1 MHRAYLLLTVL
12 LLGAALT
19 TMVPAPAQAQEQD
32 QYETDLVAKHR
43 LFYPTGAGFRAI
55 RRAPNGNYYILTAP
69 SAAVQIYSADGKHI
83 GQIPSESAASAKGAA
98 LLFGQSFDVDHDGRV
113 VVCDRAANA
122 VKIYSPSGSLATTIQ
137 VSAPESVAFLP
148 GGEISVA
155 TPDGNHLVTGYDLQ
169 GNVVREFGDPEQL
182 SDQAGLNRQA
192 NFGHLQADEAGNT
205 YFAFDYMPEPTVR
218 KFDHVGYLSLE
229 ISLMTLEFQPA
240 AQAARKALAR
250 SETGIPALHRIISAI
265 GVDPKTQD
273 VWVAIG
279 TLLMHFD
286 KDGQRLASFRTY
298 LPQGARVE
306 PSMILVEPD
315 RLVIGSDPQGI
326 YEFAKPGRLPQ

>member
-1 MHRAYLLLTVL
+1 
-12 LLGAALT
+12 
-19 TMVPAPAQAQEQD
+19 
-32 QYETDLVAKHR
+32 
-43 LFYPTGAGFRAI
+43 
-55 RRAPNGNYYILTAP
+55 
-69 SAAVQIYSADGKHI
+69 
-83 GQIPSESAASAKGAA
+83 
-98 LLFGQSFDVDHDGRV
+98 
-113 VVCDRAANA
+113 
-122 VKIYSPSGSLATTIQ
+122 
-137 VSAPESVAFLP
+137 
-148 GGEISVA
+148 
-155 TPDGNHLVTGYDLQ
+155 
-169 GNVVREFGDPEQL
+169 
-182 SDQAGLNRQA
+182 
-192 NFGHLQADEAGNT
+192 
-205 YFAFDYMPEPTVR
+205 MPEPTVR